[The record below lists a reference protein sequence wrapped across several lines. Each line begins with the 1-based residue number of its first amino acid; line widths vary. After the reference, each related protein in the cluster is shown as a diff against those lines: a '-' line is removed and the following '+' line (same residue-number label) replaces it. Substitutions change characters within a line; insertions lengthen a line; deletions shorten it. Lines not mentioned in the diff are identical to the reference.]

1 MSSRSKT
8 SNKSHCDHFASDG
21 SSSQH
26 ENVVPKV
33 EFTEHPIDPE
43 EVKKYWAAM
52 GHVEFPT
59 PGICHPRP
67 VDNCPSRS
75 CPNGLDALRSFAEF
89 WTIGQVSPRGLQ
101 HVVGILV
108 LSYERGLP
116 LDVDHLEGMLMPVG
130 SSAIVQLSPRNNM
143 AIIAGFVSNY
153 HDWKNFFFYVRIN
166 NASVEESCI
175 PILRTTWGR
184 KVTNPFPPT
193 PNGLCTFRDLLRGG
207 EFYWASFTP
216 KRVHHA
222 VVLHR
227 SRFQ

>member
-1 MSSRSKT
+1 MQC
-8 SNKSHCDHFASDG
+8 HLWFPLPEA
-21 SSSQH
+21 
-26 ENVVPKV
+26 VVQL
-33 EFTEHPIDPE
+33 FCL
-43 EVKKYWAAM
+43 
-52 GHVEFPT
+52 F
-59 PGICHPRP
+59 
-67 VDNCPSRS
+67 
-75 CPNGLDALRSFAEF
+75 GLA
-89 WTIGQVSPRGLQ
+89 IGQVSPRGLQ

-153 HDWKNFFFYVRIN
+153 HDWKNFFFYVRID

-193 PNGLCTFRDLLRGG
+193 PNSLCTFRDLLRGG